1 MKTILQ
7 NTEIAYNAVT
17 IQDAIQMLPLMDWL
31 KKQAIK
37 EVTLAAYEALPK
49 EEKAYYKWTPSSDI
63 KNANAI
69 YALLVS
75 LGFCSSTDEQIK
87 SHLDEYKKSE

>member
-31 KKQAIK
+31 KNQAIK
-37 EVTLAAYEALPK
+37 EATLAAYEALPK
-49 EEKAYYKWTPSSDI
+49 EQKANYKWAPSPEI
-63 KNANAI
+63 KNASAQ
-69 YALLVS
+69 YALLIS
-75 LGFCSSTDEQIK
+75 LGFCSSTNGQIK
-87 SHLDEYKKSE
+87 SRLDDYKKE